1 MRKLARDSGVC
12 VGGMLVLVVL
22 CGAVFAGV
30 IAPSGPLES
39 DLHARLL
46 PPSAE
51 HPFGTDGQGRDV
63 LARTLHGARLSLAV
77 GVGART
83 LAVLAGAVLGLMA
96 GALGGKVD
104 GLIMRTADVFLA
116 FPSLLLLI
124 GITAAFEPGPGVAF
138 FALAVVGWAEVARL
152 VRGEALSVRGREF
165 VVAARALGMTPLR
178 VMWRHVFPN
187 CASPLIISFSMGV
200 ATTIL
205 AEASLSFLGLGAQ
218 PPMASWGAMVAAGK
232 EHMTAAPWIA
242 LFPGVFLAATVLGL
256 NLVGDGVRDALD
268 PRTESGPGTSGGRPA

>member
-1 MRKLARDSGVC
+1 M
-12 VGGMLVLVVL
+12 
-22 CGAVFAGV
+22 
-30 IAPSGPLES
+30 
-39 DLHARLL
+39 
-46 PPSAE
+46 
-51 HPFGTDGQGRDV
+51 
-63 LARTLHGARLSLAV
+63 AV